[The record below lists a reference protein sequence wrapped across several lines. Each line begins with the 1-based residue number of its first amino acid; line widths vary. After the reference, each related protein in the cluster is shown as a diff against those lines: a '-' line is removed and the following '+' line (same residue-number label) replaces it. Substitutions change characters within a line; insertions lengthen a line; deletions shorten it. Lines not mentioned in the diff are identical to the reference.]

1 MTLRVNGWRKAEYR
15 TIDESVILN
24 SSYDFEFENRKNS
37 KKNPNQFYI
46 GCNPSMEKMKIDRI
60 SSLSVAY
67 SEASEEN
74 KENLTISF
82 RIVPSMSHLKITFNL
97 LVSYS

>member
-1 MTLRVNGWRKAEYR
+1 M
-15 TIDESVILN
+15 ILN
-24 SSYDFEFENRKNS
+24 SKTVKTGK

-46 GCNPSMEKMKIDRI
+46 GCNPSMEKMKIDWI

-67 SEASEEN
+67 SHYNQASEEN